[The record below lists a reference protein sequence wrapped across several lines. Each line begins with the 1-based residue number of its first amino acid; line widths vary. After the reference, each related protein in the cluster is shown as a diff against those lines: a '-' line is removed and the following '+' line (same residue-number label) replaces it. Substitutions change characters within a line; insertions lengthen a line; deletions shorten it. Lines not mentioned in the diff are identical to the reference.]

1 MKISHNNGL
10 WSDLILIV
18 LSCRLSGDVEGDA
31 ELSYTDVPNVILS
44 YIYVHISN
52 QLNLKEK
59 TQLHL
64 TYSSFVGIYDA
75 FGNAFLDLHI

>member
-1 MKISHNNGL
+1 M
-10 WSDLILIV
+10 
-18 LSCRLSGDVEGDA
+18 LSCRLSGDVKGDA

-64 TYSSFVGIYDA
+64 TYSSFVGIHDT